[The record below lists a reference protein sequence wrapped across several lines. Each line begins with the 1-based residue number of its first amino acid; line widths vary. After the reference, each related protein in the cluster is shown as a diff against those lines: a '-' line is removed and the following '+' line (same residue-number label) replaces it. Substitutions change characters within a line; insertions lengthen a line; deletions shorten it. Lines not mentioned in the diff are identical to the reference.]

1 MLDVVK
7 HDSIVI
13 FLNALQGK
21 MLTFIAKHL
30 QVCNNTGQ
38 GVGLHEPSASSD
50 IWVEREALWEE
61 KCLAQEH
68 NTKYPASAQNPA
80 NLSIRSQVH

>member
-38 GVGLHEPSASSD
+38 GVKKRAGLHM
-50 IWVEREALWEE
+50 
-61 KCLAQEH
+61 
-68 NTKYPASAQNPA
+68 
-80 NLSIRSQVH
+80 SQVPHQTLGWKERH